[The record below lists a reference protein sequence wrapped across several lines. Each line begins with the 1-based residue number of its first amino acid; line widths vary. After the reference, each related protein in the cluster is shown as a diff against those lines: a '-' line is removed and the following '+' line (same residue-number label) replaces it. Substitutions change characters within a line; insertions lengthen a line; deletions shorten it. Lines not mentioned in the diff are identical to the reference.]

1 MKNKNRMAPAEEKG
15 RFRNVIDAAMPRV
28 ASLRGDVAPWSP
40 RAGLAAVMD
49 LASLPGRAYASL
61 GRPDAEPYADA
72 LSRTGPTLAQY
83 GDPLYQAGGDEFSEG
98 FLRDPSLPLGLGAS
112 LAVRSLGRV
121 GKALVEGG
129 SNAAAIGS
137 DEYSRSG
144 AVSPLGMA
152 LAGGLGAAPQ
162 AMPRAPGAR
171 AAMISPEERAANFR
185 NWFGDSKVVDDA
197 GNPLTV
203 YHGTKSRGG
212 FDAFDPEKIGTATD
226 EGFLGRGFYFTT
238 SEPTADAIGGITKGQ
253 KTQLSPAWAGS
264 TYGEGGSSGAFHVS
278 AKNPVVIKPEGWSWD
293 KRHIVRDQLG
303 LGRDAS
309 ADDILEALQRN
320 GNDAVILDYSGG
332 GWPHQEVMIPSP
344 TQIKSATGNRGT
356 FDPNDPNITHL
367 TASKPAP
374 RAAAPLQA
382 LGSRLSAGAQQAI
395 FRNLME
401 SERGNQGDT
410 YYTQRGNR

>member
-1 MKNKNRMAPAEEKG
+1 MASIGQALFPRSTERASIPAYHP
-15 RFRNVIDAAMPRV
+15 RAVLDAAFDV
-28 ASLRGDVAPWSP
+28 AS
-40 RAGLAAVMD
+40 M
-49 LASLPGRAYASL
+49 PGRAYASL
-61 GRPDAEPYADA
+61 GRPSAESYSDAMA
-72 LSRTGPTLAQY
+72 RTGPTGAMP
-83 GDPLYQAGGDEFSEG
+83 GAMYQSEGDEFADMV
-98 FLRDPSLPLGLGAS
+98 LRDPFLPLGAMLSAAAPIRALGQY
-112 LAVRSLGRV
+112 GRA
-121 GKALVEGG
+121 GVEGAFNAGG
-129 SNAAAIGS
+129 S
-137 DEYSRSG
+137 
-144 AVSPLGMA
+144 MA
-152 LAGGLGAAPQ
+152 DQYATTGRAELAPSLLAGVAGAAPGMLP
-162 AMPRAPGAR
+162 AGRNTR

-185 NWFGDSKVVDDA
+185 KWFGDSKVVDEA
-197 GNPLTV
+197 GNPLVV

-367 TASKPAP
+367 TAPKAPA
-374 RAAAPLQA
+374 RAATPLQT
-382 LGSRLSAGAQQAI
+382 LGSRLSAQAKHAAL
-395 FRNLME
+395 REYL
-401 SERGNQGDT
+401 SDDRPQGDT
-410 YYTQRGNR
+410 HYTSRSRR